1 MRNLDRKRSRKEIKS
16 YSIYMCSHCNGMMYV
31 NFDANVC
38 GRQIH
43 FCSFFAGC
51 RMIKRALDSI
61 IVLLLSRDSK
71 EILTRQ
77 L

>member
-1 MRNLDRKRSRKEIKS
+1 M
-16 YSIYMCSHCNGMMYV
+16 HCNGMMYV

-38 GRQIH
+38 GRRTH
-43 FCSFFAGC
+43 FCSFFAVC
-51 RMIKRALDSI
+51 RMTERALESI
-61 IVLLLSRDSK
+61 IVLLLCRDSK